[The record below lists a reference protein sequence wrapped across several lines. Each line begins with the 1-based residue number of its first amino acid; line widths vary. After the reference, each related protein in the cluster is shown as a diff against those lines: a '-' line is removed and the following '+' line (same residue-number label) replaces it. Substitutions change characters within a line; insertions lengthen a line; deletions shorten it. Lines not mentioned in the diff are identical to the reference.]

1 MTELLQFFR
10 LLYKNRLTLILVP
23 LLTLVLCFFLVR
35 ELPDQYKSHGSI
47 ATGLVDKTEQVLPD
61 NETEQESEINR
72 KFDNL
77 IQMMTLKKVLD
88 QVSYQLILHDL
99 KAPIDGTLRKASPSL
114 QELSPAQRKNAIA
127 VFSKKLKLREE
138 LFIQQKGQAALHDL
152 LEDMHYD
159 HVSLQEKITIYRLR
173 SSDYIN
179 IDYEAE
185 NPELTAFVINTL
197 GNEFISFYSSRLIDN
212 NLKAVSFLGNFLS
225 QKREALNGKMNE
237 LRNYKIQNRV
247 LNLNEQ
253 ARSLYGQIA
262 DFETKREAAEK
273 DVLAYA
279 AAVKNIDNKF
289 NPSDRRYLESTLA
302 GINQN
307 IVSSKQNLKALND
320 AYIRSNFDP
329 KYKASMDSIQNKLTL
344 KINEATD
351 SYIYSPLVIKENL
364 VAQKLNMEIALELS
378 TNSISSIVKELV
390 RLNTKFDGLVP
401 NEAKIQEYETG
412 IDIASKEYIEALQR
426 FNNATLESSFPA
438 QLKFV
443 EKAMPGSV
451 QPSKKMV
458 LLILSGI
465 ISLSFCIFVFF
476 ILYYLDNSIRYPQ
489 QLANATEMPVLGYL
503 NYVNEGLNLSQLGDE
518 VAGNKSMK
526 RFRDL
531 VRSVRYELD
540 TEKADPKIIAVS
552 SLVEGDGKTLL
563 VLSLAWAFSKVNKTV
578 LVIDGNFN
586 RSQVTK
592 LNDGNAYF
600 EDFVSQINN
609 SGPVGAKGEISFL
622 GNKGHDISL
631 AEVVDQKNIQ
641 EKFVLLKSKFDVI
654 LIETDSLKA
663 MNKAKEWISF
673 SDLVIVAFEAGR
685 SIHAEDSSKLDYLRD
700 LDSRMSGWIITG
712 AKDITEQTGKIIK
725 QVNV

>member
-23 LLTLVLCFFLVR
+23 LLTLVACFFLVR

-61 NETEQESEINR
+61 GDSEQESEINR

-99 KAPIDGTLRKASPSL
+99 KVPVDDTFRKASPSL
-114 QELSPAQRKNAIA
+114 RDLSQAERKNAIA
-127 VFSKKLKLREE
+127 VFTKKLKLREE
-138 LFIQQKGQAALHDL
+138 LFLQQKGEKALHDL
-152 LEDMHYD
+152 LEDMQYD

-185 NPELTAFVINTL
+185 KPELTAFVINTL
-197 GNEFISFYSSRLIDN
+197 GNEFISFYSSRLSDN
-212 NLKAVSFLGNFLS
+212 NQKAISFLGSFLT
-225 QKREALNGKMNE
+225 QKRDALNGKMNE

-289 NPSDRRYLESTLA
+289 NPADRRYLESSLT

-307 IVSSKQNLKALND
+307 IVASKQQLKALND
-320 AYIRSNFDP
+320 AYIRSNFEP

-344 KINEATD
+344 KIHEATD
-351 SYIYSPLVIKENL
+351 SYIYSPLVVKENL

-378 TNSISSIVKELV
+378 TNSIGSILKELR

-401 NEAKIQEYETG
+401 NEAKIQEFETS

-438 QLKFV
+438 QLKFI

-465 ISLSFCIFVFF
+465 ISLSFCLFVFF
-476 ILYYLDNSIRYPQ
+476 ILFYLDKSVRYPI
-489 QLANATEMPVLGYL
+489 QLANETDIPVLGYL
-503 NYVNEGLNLSQLGDE
+503 NYVNEGLNLSQLQNEISGD
-518 VAGNKSMK
+518 KSMK

-531 VRSVRYELD
+531 VRSVRYEVD
-540 TEKADPKIIAVS
+540 IEHTDPKIVS
-552 SLVEGDGKTLL
+552 VTSLGEGDGKTLL

-578 LVIDGNFN
+578 LVIDGNFD
-586 RSQVTK
+586 RPQVTK
-592 LNDGNAYF
+592 LNHGTIF
-600 EDFVSQINN
+600 LEDFFGDANVV
-609 SGPVGAKGEISFL
+609 GPSASKGEISFL
-622 GNKGHDISL
+622 GNKGMDISL
-631 AEVVDQKNIQ
+631 AEIASQNVIR
-641 EKFVLLKSKFDVI
+641 EKFYYLKTQFDVI
-654 LIETDSLKA
+654 LIETDSLVS
-663 MNKAKEWISF
+663 MNKAKEWVSF
-673 SDLVIVAFEAGR
+673 TDIVVGVFEAGR
-685 SIHAEDSSKLDYLRD
+685 SIHAEDKSKLDYLRN
-700 LDSRMSGWIITG
+700 LGSKMSGWVLTG
-712 AKDITEQTGKIIK
+712 AKDISEQTGKTIK
-725 QVNV
+725 QVEL

>member
-1 MTELLQFFR
+1 MTELRQFFR
-10 LLYKNRLTLILVP
+10 LLYKNRITLILVP
-23 LLTLVLCFFLVR
+23 LLTLVCCFFLVR

-61 NETEQESEINR
+61 GEGEQESEINR

-99 KAPIDGTLRKASPSL
+99 KAPIDGTLRKASASL
-114 QELSPAQRKNAIA
+114 KDMSQTEKKNAIA
-127 VFSKKLKLREE
+127 IFTRKLKLREE
-138 LFIQQKGQAALHDL
+138 LFLQQKSEKVLHDL
-152 LEDMHYD
+152 LEDMQYD

-185 NPELTAFVINTL
+185 KPELTAFVINTL
-197 GNEFISFYSSRLIDN
+197 GNEFISFYSSRLSDN
-212 NLKAVSFLGNFLS
+212 NLKAINFLGAFLT
-225 QKREALNGKMNE
+225 QKRDALNGKMNE

-289 NPSDRRYLESTLA
+289 NPADRRYLESSLS
-302 GINQN
+302 GINQS
-307 IVSSKQNLKALND
+307 IVTSKQQLKALND
-320 AYIRSNFDP
+320 AYIRSNFEP

-344 KINEATD
+344 KIHEATD
-351 SYIYSPLVIKENL
+351 SYIYSPLVVKENL

-378 TNSISSIVKELV
+378 TNSISSILKELR

-438 QLKFV
+438 QLKFI

-465 ISLSFCIFVFF
+465 ISLSFCLFVFF
-476 ILYYLDNSIRYPQ
+476 ILFYLDKSIRYPI
-489 QLANATEMPVLGYL
+489 QLANETEIPVLGYL
-503 NYVNEGLNLSQLGDE
+503 NYVNEGLNLSQLQDE
-518 VAGNKSMK
+518 NASEKSMR
-526 RFRDL
+526 RFRNL
-531 VRSVRYELD
+531 IRSVRYEVD
-540 TEKADPKIIAVS
+540 IEHSDPKIIS
-552 SLVEGDGKTLL
+552 ITSLVEGDGKTL
-563 VLSLAWAFSKVNKTV
+563 VALSLAWAFSKVNKTV

-586 RSQVTK
+586 HPQITR
-592 LNDGNAYF
+592 LNDGNVYL
-600 EDFVSQINN
+600 EDFFGKLNGA
-609 SGPVGAKGEISFL
+609 GPSAGNGQISFL
-622 GNKGHDISL
+622 GNKGLDISL
-631 AEVVDQKNIQ
+631 AEIASQNVIS
-641 EKFVLLKSKFDVI
+641 EKFHYLKSQYDII
-654 LIETDSLKA
+654 LIETGSLVS

-673 SDLVIVAFEAGR
+673 ADIVIGAFEAGR
-685 SIHAEDSSKLDYLRD
+685 SIHTEDKSKLVYLKN
-700 LDSRMSGWIITG
+700 LHTKMAGWVLTG
-712 AKDITEQTGKIIK
+712 AKDISEQTGKTVK
-725 QVNV
+725 QADL

>member
-23 LLTLVLCFFLVR
+23 LLTLVACFFLVR

-61 NETEQESEINR
+61 GDSEQESEINR

-99 KAPIDGTLRKASPSL
+99 KVPVDDTFRKASPSL
-114 QELSPAQRKNAIA
+114 RDLSQAERKNAIA
-127 VFSKKLKLREE
+127 VFTKKLKLREE
-138 LFIQQKGQAALHDL
+138 LFLQQKGEKALHDL
-152 LEDMHYD
+152 LEDMQYD

-185 NPELTAFVINTL
+185 KPELTAFVINTL
-197 GNEFISFYSSRLIDN
+197 GNEFISFYSSRLSDN
-212 NLKAVSFLGNFLS
+212 NQKAISFLGSFLT
-225 QKREALNGKMNE
+225 QKRDALNGKMNE

-289 NPSDRRYLESTLA
+289 NPADRRYLESSLT

-307 IVSSKQNLKALND
+307 IVASKQQLKALND
-320 AYIRSNFDP
+320 AYIRSNFEP

-344 KINEATD
+344 KIHEATD
-351 SYIYSPLVIKENL
+351 SYIYSPLVVKENL

-378 TNSISSIVKELV
+378 TNSIGSILKELR

-401 NEAKIQEYETG
+401 NEAKIQEFETS

-438 QLKFV
+438 QLKFI

-465 ISLSFCIFVFF
+465 ISLSFCLFVFF
-476 ILYYLDNSIRYPQ
+476 ILFYLDKSVRYPI
-489 QLANATEMPVLGYL
+489 QLANETDIPVLGYL
-503 NYVNEGLNLSQLGDE
+503 NYVNEGLNLSQLQNEISGD
-518 VAGNKSMK
+518 KSMK

-531 VRSVRYELD
+531 VRSVRYEVD
-540 TEKADPKIIAVS
+540 IEHTDPKIVS
-552 SLVEGDGKTLL
+552 VTSLGDGDGKTLL

-578 LVIDGNFN
+578 LVIDGNFD
-586 RSQVTK
+586 RPQVTK
-592 LNDGNAYF
+592 LNHGTIF
-600 EDFVSQINN
+600 LEDFFGDANVV
-609 SGPVGAKGEISFL
+609 GPSASKGEISFL
-622 GNKGHDISL
+622 GNKGMDISL
-631 AEVVDQKNIQ
+631 AEIASQNVIR
-641 EKFVLLKSKFDVI
+641 EKFYYLKTQFDVI
-654 LIETDSLKA
+654 LIETDSLVS
-663 MNKAKEWISF
+663 MNKAKEWVSF
-673 SDLVIVAFEAGR
+673 TDIVVGVFEAGR
-685 SIHAEDSSKLDYLRD
+685 SIHAEDKSKLDYLRN
-700 LDSRMSGWIITG
+700 LGSKMSGWVLTG
-712 AKDITEQTGKIIK
+712 AKDISEQTGKTIK
-725 QVNV
+725 QVEL

>member
-23 LLTLVLCFFLVR
+23 LLTLVACFFLVR

-61 NETEQESEINR
+61 GDSEQESEINR

-99 KAPIDGTLRKASPSL
+99 KVPVDDTFRKASPSL
-114 QELSPAQRKNAIA
+114 RDLSQAERKNAIA
-127 VFSKKLKLREE
+127 VFTKKLKLREE
-138 LFIQQKGQAALHDL
+138 LFLQQKGEKALHDM
-152 LEDMHYD
+152 LEDMQYD

-185 NPELTAFVINTL
+185 KPELTAFVINTL
-197 GNEFISFYSSRLIDN
+197 GNEFISFYSSRLSDN
-212 NLKAVSFLGNFLS
+212 NQKAISFLGSFLT
-225 QKREALNGKMNE
+225 QKRDALNGKMNE

-289 NPSDRRYLESTLA
+289 NPADRRYLESSLT

-307 IVSSKQNLKALND
+307 IVASKQQLKALND
-320 AYIRSNFDP
+320 AYIRSNFEP

-344 KINEATD
+344 KIHEATD
-351 SYIYSPLVIKENL
+351 SYIYSPLVVKENL

-378 TNSISSIVKELV
+378 TNSIGSILKELR

-401 NEAKIQEYETG
+401 NEAKIQEFETS

-438 QLKFV
+438 QLKFI

-465 ISLSFCIFVFF
+465 ISLSFCLFVFF
-476 ILYYLDNSIRYPQ
+476 ILFYLDKSVRYPI
-489 QLANATEMPVLGYL
+489 QLANETDIPVLGYL
-503 NYVNEGLNLSQLGDE
+503 NYVNEGLNLSQLQNEISGD
-518 VAGNKSMK
+518 KSMK

-531 VRSVRYELD
+531 VRSVRYEVD
-540 TEKADPKIIAVS
+540 IEHTDPKIVS
-552 SLVEGDGKTLL
+552 VTSLGEGDGKTLL

-578 LVIDGNFN
+578 LVIDGNFD
-586 RSQVTK
+586 RPQVTK
-592 LNDGNAYF
+592 LNHGTIF
-600 EDFVSQINN
+600 LEDFFGDANVV
-609 SGPVGAKGEISFL
+609 GPSASKGEISFL
-622 GNKGHDISL
+622 GNKGMDISL
-631 AEVVDQKNIQ
+631 AEIASQNVIR
-641 EKFVLLKSKFDVI
+641 EKFYYLKTQFDVI
-654 LIETDSLKA
+654 LIETDSLVS
-663 MNKAKEWISF
+663 MNKAKEWVSF
-673 SDLVIVAFEAGR
+673 TDIVVGVFEAGR
-685 SIHAEDSSKLDYLRD
+685 SIHAEDKSKLDYLRN
-700 LDSRMSGWIITG
+700 LGSKMSGWVLTG
-712 AKDITEQTGKIIK
+712 AKDISEQTGKTIK
-725 QVNV
+725 QVEL

>member
-23 LLTLVLCFFLVR
+23 LLTLVACFFLVR

-61 NETEQESEINR
+61 GDSEQESEINR

-99 KAPIDGTLRKASPSL
+99 KVPVDDTFRKASPSL
-114 QELSPAQRKNAIA
+114 RDLSQAERKNAIV
-127 VFSKKLKLREE
+127 VFTKKLKLREE
-138 LFIQQKGQAALHDL
+138 LFLQQKGEKALHDL
-152 LEDMHYD
+152 LEDMQYD

-185 NPELTAFVINTL
+185 KPELTAFVINTL
-197 GNEFISFYSSRLIDN
+197 GNEFISFYSSRLSDN
-212 NLKAVSFLGNFLS
+212 NQKAISFLGSFLT
-225 QKREALNGKMNE
+225 QKRDALNGKMNE

-289 NPSDRRYLESTLA
+289 NPADRRYLESSLT

-307 IVSSKQNLKALND
+307 IVASKQQLKALND
-320 AYIRSNFDP
+320 AYIRSNFEP

-344 KINEATD
+344 KIHEATD
-351 SYIYSPLVIKENL
+351 SYIYSPLVVKENL

-378 TNSISSIVKELV
+378 TNSIGSILKELR

-401 NEAKIQEYETG
+401 NEAKIQEFETS

-438 QLKFV
+438 QLKFI

-465 ISLSFCIFVFF
+465 ISLSFCLFVFF
-476 ILYYLDNSIRYPQ
+476 ILFYLDKSVRYPI
-489 QLANATEMPVLGYL
+489 QLANETDIPVLGYL
-503 NYVNEGLNLSQLGDE
+503 NYVNEGLNLSQLQNEISGD
-518 VAGNKSMK
+518 KSMK

-531 VRSVRYELD
+531 VRSVRYEVD
-540 TEKADPKIIAVS
+540 IEHTDPKIVS
-552 SLVEGDGKTLL
+552 VTSLGDGDGKTLL

-578 LVIDGNFN
+578 LVIDGNFD
-586 RSQVTK
+586 RPQVTK
-592 LNDGNAYF
+592 LNHGTIF
-600 EDFVSQINN
+600 LEDFFGDANVV
-609 SGPVGAKGEISFL
+609 GPSASKGEISFL
-622 GNKGHDISL
+622 GNKGMDISL
-631 AEVVDQKNIQ
+631 AEIASQNVIR
-641 EKFVLLKSKFDVI
+641 EKFYYLKTQFDVI
-654 LIETDSLKA
+654 LIETDSLVS
-663 MNKAKEWISF
+663 MNKAKEWVSF
-673 SDLVIVAFEAGR
+673 TDIVVGVFEAGR
-685 SIHAEDSSKLDYLRD
+685 SIHAEDKSKLDYLRN
-700 LDSRMSGWIITG
+700 LGSKMSGWVLTG
-712 AKDITEQTGKIIK
+712 AKDISEQTGKTIK
-725 QVNV
+725 QVEL

>member
-23 LLTLVLCFFLVR
+23 LLTLVACFFLVR

-61 NETEQESEINR
+61 GDSEQESEINR

-99 KAPIDGTLRKASPSL
+99 KVPVDNTFRKASPSL
-114 QELSPAQRKNAIA
+114 RDLSQAERKNAIA
-127 VFSKKLKLREE
+127 VFTKKLKLREE
-138 LFIQQKGQAALHDL
+138 LFLQQKGEKALHDL
-152 LEDMHYD
+152 LEDMQYD

-185 NPELTAFVINTL
+185 KPELTAFVINTL
-197 GNEFISFYSSRLIDN
+197 GNEFISFYSSRLSDN
-212 NLKAVSFLGNFLS
+212 NQKAISFLGSFLT
-225 QKREALNGKMNE
+225 QKRDALNGKMNE

-289 NPSDRRYLESTLA
+289 NPADRRYLESSLT

-307 IVSSKQNLKALND
+307 IVASKQQLKALND
-320 AYIRSNFDP
+320 AYIRSNFEP

-344 KINEATD
+344 KIHEATD
-351 SYIYSPLVIKENL
+351 SYIYSPLVVKENL

-378 TNSISSIVKELV
+378 TNSIGSILKELR

-401 NEAKIQEYETG
+401 NEAKIQEFETS

-438 QLKFV
+438 QLKFI

-465 ISLSFCIFVFF
+465 ISLSFCLFVFF
-476 ILYYLDNSIRYPQ
+476 ILFYLDKSVRYPI
-489 QLANATEMPVLGYL
+489 QLANETDIPVLGYL
-503 NYVNEGLNLSQLGDE
+503 NYVNEGLNLSQLQNEISGD
-518 VAGNKSMK
+518 KSMK

-531 VRSVRYELD
+531 VRSVRYEVD
-540 TEKADPKIIAVS
+540 IEHTDPKIVS
-552 SLVEGDGKTLL
+552 VTSLGDGDGKTLL

-578 LVIDGNFN
+578 LVIDGNFD
-586 RSQVTK
+586 RPQVTK
-592 LNDGNAYF
+592 LNHGTIF
-600 EDFVSQINN
+600 LEDFFGDANVV
-609 SGPVGAKGEISFL
+609 GPSASKGEISFL
-622 GNKGHDISL
+622 GNKGMDISL
-631 AEVVDQKNIQ
+631 AEIASQNVIR
-641 EKFVLLKSKFDVI
+641 EKFYYLKTQFDVI
-654 LIETDSLKA
+654 LIETDSLVS
-663 MNKAKEWISF
+663 MNKAKEWVSF
-673 SDLVIVAFEAGR
+673 TDIVVGVFEAGR
-685 SIHAEDSSKLDYLRD
+685 SIHAEDKSKLDYLRN
-700 LDSRMSGWIITG
+700 LGSKMSGWVLTG
-712 AKDITEQTGKIIK
+712 AKDISEQTGKTIK
-725 QVNV
+725 QVEL